1 MAKANIADIFKGLPV
16 SNSDTSGREQIVYIE
31 RGAISGDD
39 DNFYS
44 IEGVEELAA
53 NIELIGL
60 QQPIRVR
67 PDPTDEGGYL
77 IVSGHRRFTA
87 IIMLAKEDP
96 KRWETVPC
104 IIDDHPEESDAMREL
119 RLIYANSDTRKMSSA
134 DISKQAERVEALL
147 YQLKEEGVE
156 FPGRMRDHVAEAC
169 KVSTSKLARL
179 KVIREGLSPNYFI
192 QGEWQLGKLSE
203 ATAYA
208 LAKLPVDLQDEIAEA
223 YKEHS
228 QVPAHGLKYLY
239 ENTVERIG
247 EDIKKLESMTCDVN
261 NAPCQECATHKRR
274 KIISQKINYGYS
286 ATHCHQYCCE
296 DCPDL
301 DSCKDVCPLL
311 KSRQEKLKLDKRAAK
326 KAEREKVAAENA
338 PKIEQLKD
346 IWSRFA
352 TCREAAGVSIED
364 FRRETD
370 TRYWGLNF
378 EACERGEKITA
389 DGQTPYGF
397 YRYEV
402 DRIVSAANLL
412 GVSIDYLLCRSSM
425 PQSADDV
432 AQQPAAQLM
441 IGGWMPGGTN
451 PAHPCDC
458 VVIFDLGNGDT
469 FRQICHWDGERFRF
483 SKRKT
488 GSVGET
494 IELQPIKW
502 MELPPEE
509 VDDNA

>member
-16 SNSDTSGREQIVYIE
+16 SNSDTSGREQIVYLDE
-31 RGAISGDD
+31 AILSGDEK
-39 DNFYS
+39 NFYELS
-44 IEGVEELAA
+44 DIESLAA

-67 PDPTDEGGYL
+67 PDPDNAGGYL
-77 IVSGHRRFTA
+77 IVSGHRRMTA
-87 IIMLAKEDP
+87 IRHLMEDDAE
-96 KRWETVPC
+96 RWRTVPC
-104 IIDDHPEESDAMREL
+104 IIEDRPEESDAMREL

-208 LAKLPVDLQDEIAEA
+208 LAKLPAELQDEIAEA

-228 QVPAHGLKYLY
+228 QVPTHGLKYLY

-247 EDIKKLESMTCDVN
+247 EDIKKLEAMICDVN
-261 NAPCQECATHKRR
+261 NAPCQECATRKRR

-286 ATHCHQYCCE
+286 AAHCHQYCCE

-311 KSRQEKLKLDKRAAK
+311 KSTQEKLKLDKRAAK

-370 TRYWGLNF
+370 MKYWGLDF
-378 EACERGEKITA
+378 KACERGEKITA

-402 DRIVSAANLL
+402 DRIVAAANLL
-412 GVSIDYLLCRSSM
+412 GVSIDYLLGRTNE
-425 PQSADDV
+425 PRSADDV
-432 AQQPAAQLM
+432 AQQPVGQLM
-441 IGGWMPGGTN
+441 IGGWMPGEAK
-451 PAHPCDC
+451 PDHSCSC
-458 VVIFDLGNGDT
+458 VVDYEVDGLKLRDIFYWNDLMQWWA
-469 FRQICHWDGERFRF
+469 FSQHGEPLTDDLFFHR
-483 SKRKT
+483 
-488 GSVGET
+488 
-494 IELQPIKW
+494 W
-502 MELPPEE
+502 MEVPEDE
-509 VDDNA
+509 GAENA

>member
-179 KVIREGLSPNYFI
+179 KVIREGLVQPEYIKLWES
-192 QGEWQLGKLSE
+192 GKLSE
-203 ATAYA
+203 SAAY
-208 LAKLPVDLQDEIAEA
+208 EIARFSPEM
-223 YKEHS
+223 
-228 QVPAHGLKYLY
+228 Q
-239 ENTVERIG
+239 TRIYAAVKNKSP
-247 EDIKKLESMTCDVN
+247 DS
-261 NAPCQECATHKRR
+261 
-274 KIISQKINYGYS
+274 YS
-286 ATHCHQYCCE
+286 
-296 DCPDL
+296 L
-301 DSCKDVCPLL
+301 SKV
-311 KSRQEKLKLDKRAAK
+311 
-326 KAEREKVAAENA
+326 REKVDSGCDYSSCSKHCKEHNPCTHNIRFLAHDLNSYYRCGTNKCCNECEFGGKKDPRYYGALCNYACPTAKKKFEAKKEDVKNKKLDEEQRALLERKKGVREFSSRILRAANSA
-338 PKIEQLKD
+338 HLSGKIVVHPKNG
-346 IWSRFA
+346 R
-352 TCREAAGVSIED
+352 GVSIAEYMTWASGD
-364 FRRETD
+364 IAD
-370 TRYWGLNF
+370 DCWAASDYSDCGKPYYVS
-378 EACERGEKITA
+378 EAVTLA
-389 DGQTPYGF
+389 D
-397 YRYEV
+397 ELHCSV
-402 DRIVSAANLL
+402 
-412 GVSIDYLLCRSSM
+412 DYLLGRVPDISPNAGFNM
-425 PQSADDV
+425 LH
-432 AQQPAAQLM
+432 PA
-441 IGGWMPGGTN
+441 WMPGGTN

-488 GSVGET
+488 GGFGET

-502 MELPPEE
+502 TELPPEE
-509 VDDNA
+509 VDTNA